1 MAARRVSLLV
11 LYCFLFGPLRL
22 ISTPLLRASFSRL
35 WPYAGL
41 LLNRR
46 PGRVPVPRR
55 RRQQRACLADG
66 LLSHLH
72 QGRGLQER
80 GRARSRLDPWA
91 VRRRRNRSSE
101 AAERR
106 ACCYGQRRGQWRSR
120 WRWCRDRLGR
130 RRRLLRVCGGGGVR
144 GRVGCVGACPR
155 QPKSLIAYSG
165 PEWRNNNEVNCI

>member
-1 MAARRVSLLV
+1 
-11 LYCFLFGPLRL
+11 LFSVWP
-22 ISTPLLRASFSRL
+22 IAPPFNPPPPSRL
-35 WPYAGL
+35 VFAPLAV
-41 LLNRR
+41 RR
-46 PGRVPVPRR
+46 GYFYIDDLAVCPFQGDGGSSAR
-55 RRQQRACLADG
+55 LADG

-72 QGRGLQER
+72 QGQGLQER
-80 GRARSRLDPWA
+80 GRARIRLDPCA

-106 ACCYGQRRGQWRSR
+106 ACCYGQRRGQWRSQ
-120 WRWCRDRLGR
+120 WRWCRGRLGR

-165 PEWRNNNEVNCI
+165 PEWRNN